1 LNDLSASNTNRRNVT
16 DVELPTTYC
25 QQWAYVK
32 NNEDKFRQHK
42 DIDVWEDNFC
52 GVTGVMATTGA
63 VAIFAQSVSRLQ
75 DFVTHFVCYIWQ
87 HKILRGVMSHM
98 HYDELSHIL

>member
-1 LNDLSASNTNRRNVT
+1 MID
-16 DVELPTTYC
+16 DELLTIYC
-25 QQWAYVK
+25 QQWGYVK

-42 DIDVWEDNFC
+42 DIDVLEDNFC

-63 VAIFAQSVSRLQ
+63 VAIVAHFVSSLQ
-75 DFVTHFVCYIWQ
+75 DFVTHFICHIWQ

-98 HYDELSHIL
+98 HYDVLSHIL